1 MPEFLGTI
9 GKKEYYLSDPDANG
23 KRKLQWRVPNTREA
37 IRSHPGWKVI
47 SADYSQIEVKIMA
60 ERSNDQWL
68 IGALKSGK
76 DIHCYMA
83 SDTEKIPY
91 DEFYAVYKNKNH
103 KLHSAYNT
111 IRNNTKNITFG
122 VPLTPVAISW

>member
-1 MPEFLGTI
+1 
-9 GKKEYYLSDPDANG
+9 
-23 KRKLQWRVPNTREA
+23 
-37 IRSHPGWKVI
+37 
-47 SADYSQIEVKIMA
+47 MA